1 MVWPT
6 VHDELQAFLG
16 LLPLLESRWDLPWSE
31 VVTATDASL
40 DGWGCC
46 QCSMIWGEVA
56 SIGRVPELTRF
67 RRTDAPGAREAAAA
81 AIDALLERESL
92 AAAVDTEAVLAALP
106 GCSDSAQ
113 WALDH

>member
-1 MVWPT
+1 M
-6 VHDELQAFLG
+6 
-16 LLPLLESRWDLPWSE
+16 
-31 VVTATDASL
+31 
-40 DGWGCC
+40 
-46 QCSMIWGEVA
+46 
-56 SIGRVPELTRF
+56 GRVPELARF